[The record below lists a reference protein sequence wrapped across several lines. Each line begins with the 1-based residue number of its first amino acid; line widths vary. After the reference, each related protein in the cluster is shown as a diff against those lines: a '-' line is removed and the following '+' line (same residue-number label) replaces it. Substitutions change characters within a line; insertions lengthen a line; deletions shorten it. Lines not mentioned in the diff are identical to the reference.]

1 MLMKSIIPLLA
12 LAISVALSPVV
23 RAADAP
29 AVTPQD
35 HIELFNG
42 KDFTGWKF
50 AMKGDVEFVALGK
63 PQANRVTVWWR
74 CVLARPSAR
83 SYLL

>member
-1 MLMKSIIPLLA
+1 MALEEYLPSSLRKQPLHCSRKTVLQIVR
-12 LAISVALSPVV
+12 LDRLVRNVGAI
-23 RAADAP
+23 
-29 AVTPQD
+29 
-35 HIELFNG
+35 
-42 KDFTGWKF
+42 